1 MAGALLA
8 AMILFAGC
16 GNKKDSGEAEG
27 QKPGAKENPVTVF
40 AVSTSTA
47 VRGELKDY
55 LEFGG
60 DVTAKTNIDITPDT
74 SGRVAEIRVRVGDR
88 VSKNDIIA
96 LVDPSRPGM
105 NFEFSPVKAPID
117 GTITQVLVVP
127 GSMVAP
133 QLSLAKV
140 GRTDTLEIVMNVP
153 ERFVSKIQL
162 NQQAVLRLDAYP
174 GEIFPARVTEVSPV
188 LDTTSR
194 TMTVK
199 LALLR
204 PDSRIKAGMFARVK
218 LITDTRTNTIK
229 IQDTAVVTRFGE
241 SSVFI
246 ITEMTDEDGTSY
258 MAVRKQK
265 VIPGI
270 RVDDR
275 MEIRSGLQGG
285 EEIVVRGQTLLEDGS
300 RVNIVSRVPGLPEQE
315 SEK

>member
-1 MAGALLA
+1 MAGVLLTA
-8 AMILFAGC
+8 IILFAGC
-16 GNKKDSGEAEG
+16 GNKKESGEEGG
-27 QKPGAKENPVTVF
+27 QKPGTKENPVTVF

-199 LALLR
+199 LALLS